1 MTSKYE
7 KSITGTQVFYNTP
20 NDIKTSNSSYF
31 LKTPSINR
39 TLNNTPSSSVSST
52 NNISAMDAY
61 NSHDISESSTVD
73 MNNSFITQQKKI
85 KKRHATIADNDEIVS
100 LKNEKAEINSGFVE
114 KEEDKEHLKTKKEI
128 ENLRKTFG
136 DNWLKNS
143 VENVIG
149 LPSESNE
156 NLYSAEEMLKTFL
169 DLEETVITPKIDVET
184 NAGPSQLIE
193 VSF

>member
-149 LPSESNE
+149 LPSQSNE